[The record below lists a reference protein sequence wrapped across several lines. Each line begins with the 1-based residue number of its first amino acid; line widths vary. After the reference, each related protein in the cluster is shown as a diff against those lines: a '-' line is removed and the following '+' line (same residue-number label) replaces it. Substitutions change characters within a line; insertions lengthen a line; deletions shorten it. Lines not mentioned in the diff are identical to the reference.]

1 MSPQSH
7 CPRHTNRVHR
17 GALVLLM
24 TTTCLSAHAGGA
36 VARPLGS
43 LYVDRQEPRSG
54 LAGANG
60 RDLRTLAPDV
70 LNVRPSTPVVGA
82 SRRPPLDEQRSLAFT
97 PRFAAAPASAH
108 GEDDSGT
115 RSAQGLALRW
125 QDRPELGT
133 QRAQLS
139 APWRSARALLA
150 VQPCGR
156 RDRCEQARYRRRLPH
171 ADAVAVMRVPI
182 VPLKPTPRTS
192 RNSLRTR
199 RAVPLSKNTEL
210 TALPIR
216 RSDFTP
222 RVVATANPRE
232 GVRYG

>member
-7 CPRHTNRVHR
+7 CPLHTNRVHR

-43 LYVDRQEPRSG
+43 LYADRQEPRSG

-70 LNVRPSTPVVGA
+70 FNVRPSTPLVGA

-108 GEDDSGT
+108 GDDDSGT

-125 QDRPELGT
+125 QDRPEWE
-133 QRAQLS
+133 RNV
-139 APWRSARALLA
+139 RS
-150 VQPCGR
+150 
-156 RDRCEQARYRRRLPH
+156 YRRGGAPLVRFWQSSH
-171 ADAVAVMRVPI
+171 AVVGIGV
-182 VPLKPTPRTS
+182 S
-192 RNSLRTR
+192 RHGSAGIYLTQT
-199 RAVPLSKNTEL
+199 LS
-210 TALPIR
+210 R
-216 RSDFTP
+216 
-222 RVVATANPRE
+222 
-232 GVRYG
+232 